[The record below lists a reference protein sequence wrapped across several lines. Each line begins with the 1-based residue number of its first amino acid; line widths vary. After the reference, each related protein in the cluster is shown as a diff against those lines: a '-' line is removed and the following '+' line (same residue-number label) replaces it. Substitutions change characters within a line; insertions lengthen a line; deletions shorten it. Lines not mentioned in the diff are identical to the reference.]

1 MIKNKLT
8 LAEMAVEVLT
18 TPEGKAKTDL
28 SLRHAETWVQ
38 SQDGKKS
45 ITIGTAAPP
54 LHPARPE
61 HPQLLSPRD
70 TKTQTRICRG
80 AHCTSSCCCSY
91 RVKRC

>member
-38 SQDGKKS
+38 SRDGKKF

-54 LHPARPE
+54 LEVTLEA
-61 HPQLLSPRD
+61 QI
-70 TKTQTRICRG
+70 T
-80 AHCTSSCCCSY
+80 
-91 RVKRC
+91 